1 MAIYQFMNKL
11 KMIWDRRLEPTTQPP
26 LAEPSSFV
34 NIKPVIPTI
43 CHNIYN
49 VKNQH
54 TNLLWRNK
62 LHKEIESINNLCSD
76 KSRIIQEVKDK
87 NITSLNSLACG
98 SMFKPVVPS
107 RTCRI
112 SCIFLKE
119 KYWAHIQNMVSQ
131 DKM

>member
-1 MAIYQFMNKL
+1 MNNLKRKEEDLSLGIAEAMPTYQFMNKL

-54 TNLLWRNK
+54 TNKFIVEKQIAQRNR
-62 LHKEIESINNLCSD
+62 IN
-76 KSRIIQEVKDK
+76 Q
-87 NITSLNSLACG
+87 
-98 SMFKPVVPS
+98 
-107 RTCRI
+107 
-112 SCIFLKE
+112 
-119 KYWAHIQNMVSQ
+119 
-131 DKM
+131 